1 MEHIM
6 QLNVDTIKNLLAN
19 NDKAVGRAL
28 IVLRNRQTADEKISE
43 TTKHQ
48 NGRGFRPCHARM
60 GTNMADFFEKRGYLS
75 PKQAAY
81 WRAPMKD
88 GNSRIEIYSR
98 QLLEEAQAKAAAAV
112 VAALRSQQVE
122 DDAVIEQFDAHT
134 TDFAAL
140 EAAIEEFEAHVRHK
154 SDFAALE
161 AAAEERAY
169 KHAMQLEMALEAH
182 DLWPADPLTTSLH
195 SATL

>member
-1 MEHIM
+1 M
-6 QLNVDTIKNLLAN
+6 QLSIENIKALLAT

-60 GTNMADFFEKRGYLS
+60 GTNMADFFERKGYLS
-75 PKQAAY
+75 SKQVAY

-88 GNSRIEIYSR
+88 GNSRIEIYSK
-98 QLLEEAQAKAAAAV
+98 QLLDEAVAKAQAKV
-112 VAALRSQQVE
+112 FAALQAQKAE
-122 DDAVIEQFDAHT
+122 DDAVIE
-134 TDFAAL
+134 
-140 EAAIEEFEAHVRHK
+140 EFEEHVK
-154 SDFAALE
+154 WKNDFAALE

-169 KHAMQLEMALEAH
+169 KHMMQIEMQLEAAH
-182 DLWPADPLTTSLH
+182 G
-195 SATL
+195 

>member
-60 GTNMADFFEKRGYLS
+60 GTNMADFFEKRGFLS
-75 PKQAAY
+75 PKQTAY

-122 DDAVIEQFDAHT
+122 DDAVIE
-134 TDFAAL
+134 
-140 EAAIEEFEAHVRHK
+140 EFEAHVRHK

-169 KHAMQLEMALEAH
+169 KHAMQLEMALEAQH
-182 DLWPADPLTTSLH
+182 G
-195 SATL
+195 